1 MVAIGVGGGGGGGGG
16 GGWTRK
22 HLFLIKWAIINE
34 AFLYIGMNLWL
45 HSRMELLIFMVPPSW
60 PFIKRKNMFWP

>member
-1 MVAIGVGGGGGGGGG
+1 MVAIGVGGKGGWG

-34 AFLYIGMNLWL
+34 AFFIYW
-45 HSRMELLIFMVPPSW
+45 HEFMVAFKDGTPSYLHNAT
-60 PFIKRKNMFWP
+60 FMAFH